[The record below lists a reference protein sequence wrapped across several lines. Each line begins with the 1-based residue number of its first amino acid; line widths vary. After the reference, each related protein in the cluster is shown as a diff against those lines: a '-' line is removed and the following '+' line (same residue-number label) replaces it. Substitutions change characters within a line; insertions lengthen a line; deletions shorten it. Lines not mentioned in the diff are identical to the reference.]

1 MKSDLIL
8 ATIKFTELVEEYQ
21 FLHIK
26 LPAMSTRVEAILES
40 TKLELVL
47 ESIRAEVESTK
58 QEAHLESIKAEFQVL
73 IKAEVEST
81 KQEAHLESIKA
92 EFQVLIKA
100 EQHTKVEATN
110 PINLATHP
118 IKAALSRVHLEAQ
131 QAKSKV
137 LQLNTALPTATK
149 RNELLWFINDNNQIQ
164 TI

>member
-58 QEAHLESIKAEFQVL
+58 QEAHLESIKAD
-73 IKAEVEST
+73 
-81 KQEAHLESIKA
+81 
-92 EFQVLIKA
+92 FQVLIKA

-149 RNELLWFINDNNQIQ
+149 RNELL
-164 TI
+164 